1 MKKPDHRQERFRLA
15 LTANGVT
22 ILLLGLVPSVR
33 KAAPHVKVRLTP
45 TLRGVMPKST
55 MLDSFWRGRRGLS
68 RSTISAER

>member
-1 MKKPDHRQERFRLA
+1 MKKPDHCQERFRLA
-15 LTANGVT
+15 LTDNGVT
-22 ILLLGLVPSVR
+22 ILLPGLVPSVR
-33 KAAPHVKVRLTP
+33 KAAPNVKVRLT